1 MQELIRFSP
10 DWNDTQR
17 GACKSCYAWSR
28 STKKNGSSI
37 SKSFFSP
44 ITKKIYFLLFDFVF
58 FGTVSNK
65 RSKTMKY
72 FASKTVDVV
81 LLWSDLA
88 MG

>member
-1 MQELIRFSP
+1 MILRGELV
-10 DWNDTQR
+10 
-17 GACKSCYAWSR
+17 CKSCYGQDPQKRTYPLVEA
-28 STKKNGSSI
+28 
-37 SKSFFSP
+37 FFSL
-44 ITKKIYFLLFDFVF
+44 ITKKTNMFLLFDFVF